1 MNLSLPPDVF
11 SKGMQAMGKIVDL
24 QSYRNRAAEER
35 AFVPWQKRF
44 SEDFGKTPRLADLT
58 DDTLMQLAE
67 PGEDGAMA
75 YYELIM
81 AILDLGE
88 GIKFYYLDKGEQLQ
102 VVDIHLFLVDQVRF
116 ELMRRLG
123 WVDDYPGLSYPIVTL
138 VTGFDRV
145 RKAAAPPTL
154 ADSRPDYGQYRQLP
168 VRERESFV
176 RRLLPAALEAFRLRL
191 SPQV

>member
-1 MNLSLPPDVF
+1 ML
-11 SKGMQAMGKIVDL
+11 AMGKIVDL

-35 AFVPWQKRF
+35 AFAPWRKRF
-44 SEDFGKTPRLADLT
+44 SEDFSKTPRLADLS
-58 DDTLMQLAE
+58 DETLMKLAE
-67 PGEDGAMA
+67 PGEDKAMA

-81 AILDLGE
+81 AILDLGD

-123 WVDDYPGLSYPIVTL
+123 WLEDYPGLAYPIPAL
-138 VTGFDRV
+138 VTGFDRI
-145 RKAAAPPTL
+145 RNAAAAPAL
-154 ADSRPDYGQYRQLP
+154 ADSRPDYEQYRQLP

-191 SPQV
+191 APKG